1 MQSDILDE
9 GGCPSKLHL
18 LQFSLNISPIG
29 YRSQRIVY
37 KFYSMF
43 KCESTDDA

>member
-1 MQSDILDE
+1 MQSDILNE

-18 LQFSLNISPIG
+18 LQFSLNILTIG

-37 KFYSMF
+37 RIYSMF
-43 KCESTDDA
+43 KCELTDYA

>member
-9 GGCPSKLHL
+9 GGFPSKLHL
-18 LQFSLNISPIG
+18 LQFSLNKLPFG

-37 KFYSMF
+37 RI
-43 KCESTDDA
+43 CLNVN